1 MSDMMW
7 FLTLSAVALS
17 IVVGGAVGAILVEM
31 RHRNR
36 ANGGRP
42 KYTQDLTRFA
52 DPGDYWSQFEE
63 DKPMR
68 RGRGR
73 SLGKRKD

>member
-1 MSDMMW
+1 MW
-7 FLTLSAVALS
+7 FLALSAVALS
-17 IVVGGAVGAILVEM
+17 IVAGGAVGAILVEM

-36 ANGGRP
+36 VNGGRP

-52 DPGDYWSQFEE
+52 DPVDYWSQFEE
-63 DKPMR
+63 EDTPMR